1 MIEKLHGKD
10 MDSLFDAI
18 LTLKNREECYR
29 FFEDLCTIPE
39 LKAMAQR
46 FAVAK
51 MLYRHELYTDIVNE
65 TGASTA
71 TISRV
76 NRALLYGSDGY
87 MLVFEDV
94 LDAAEK
100 AQAAEVPKRRGRK

>member
-1 MIEKLHGKD
+1 MIDKLHGKD

-18 LTLKNREECYR
+18 LTLKTRDECYR
-29 FFEDLCTIPE
+29 FFEDLCTVPE

-51 MLYRHELYTDIVNE
+51 MLYRHQLYNEIVNE

-94 LDAAEK
+94 LEPAEKEEAAEK
-100 AQAAEVPKRRGRK
+100 PKRRGRK